1 MYTYVHACEARRVW
15 DCVGAGG
22 CEMGRCVRGGPG
34 GAEEEMGAE
43 EPTWAGAGEPGAGGG
58 GEVNQRA
65 NGAC

>member
-43 EPTWAGAGEPGAGGG
+43 PTWAGAGEPGAGGG